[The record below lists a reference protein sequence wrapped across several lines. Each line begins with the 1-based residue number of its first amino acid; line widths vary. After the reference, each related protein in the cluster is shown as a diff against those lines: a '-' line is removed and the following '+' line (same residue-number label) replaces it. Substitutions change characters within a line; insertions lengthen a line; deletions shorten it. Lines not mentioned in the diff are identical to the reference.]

1 MGKLWS
7 IPPGNVYNNNFYS
20 WLISRIT
27 SYIQDFSI
35 RIWFWIW
42 CCCRW
47 GSSGRS
53 PPVYNNN
60 FYSSLPRP
68 THLLTIANCYTTE
81 SHNLTLQQNCL
92 PREHKTIPKDFWEP
106 HVAPKRAGVPICGGG
121 ANPSQP
127 SHLNTSLGTLGN
139 WEERIEDP
147 ITLISAICEWRQ
159 FRWKLQ

>member
-1 MGKLWS
+1 MVNPSGFRWKYSMNLSSDSVLWALDGEVVVN
-7 IPPGNVYNNNFYS
+7 PPGNVCNNNFYS

-35 RIWFWIW
+35 WIWFWIW

-81 SHNLTLQQNCL
+81 SHNLPLQQNCL

-106 HVAPKRAGVPICGGG
+106 HVAPKRARGSNLRRRGKSEP
-121 ANPSQP
+121 AFPSK
-127 SHLNTSLGTLGN
+127 HLS
-139 WEERIEDP
+139 WDP
-147 ITLISAICEWRQ
+147 W
-159 FRWKLQ
+159 